1 MSTIFRLLLI
11 EMFVDHKHVLFC
23 IIQKRKKEDMPIH
36 ICLVFIFA
44 DYRADFSFNSDI
56 WTGRGS
62 KSSPNFRLISFCF

>member
-1 MSTIFRLLLI
+1 M

-23 IIQKRKKEDMPIH
+23 IIQKRKEEDMPIH

-56 WTGRGS
+56 GPEEEVKVHRT
-62 KSSPNFRLISFCF
+62 LD